1 MQVCVMHACGSLLCH
16 GEEGWRKKTG
26 ALNKNVFIFKREGEA
41 LSSICLPPDTP
52 LEDFS
57 SLKST
62 TEGERE
68 GGTEREVQ
76 LRETA
81 SQSCEAEVMDSAHR
95 KVTVFS

>member
-1 MQVCVMHACGSLLCH
+1 MHACGSPLCH
-16 GEEGWRKKTG
+16 EEEGWRKKTV
-26 ALNKNVFIFKREGEA
+26 ALNKYVFIFKRERGS
-41 LSSICLPPDTP
+41 LICLPTETP

-57 SLKST
+57 SFKGT
-62 TEGERE
+62 KKGGREGE
-68 GGTEREVQ
+68 TEREVQ